1 MQRASEATTCDR
13 RFAWTENVS
22 EFDTDESLAD
32 STDEFCAGLEAAR
45 PQPGPAGSGTISEEY
60 AEDINKLLSEFA
72 MNVTESLANDPA
84 DIDFEVVIT
93 ELRELRERWMA
104 KELNQCWQTISLANL
119 TRTTPSEA
127 R

>member
-1 MQRASEATTCDR
+1 MQRASEAEQHVIDGLLGLKMSV
-13 RFAWTENVS
+13 NS
-22 EFDTDESLAD
+22 LTDESLAD

-93 ELRELRERWMA
+93 ELRELRA
-104 KELNQCWQTISLANL
+104 KMDGKGTKSVLASA
-119 TRTTPSEA
+119 PSA
-127 R
+127 CRS